1 MFLSY
6 KYKLRPNNQQVA
18 KLSDWL
24 NMLRATY
31 NWCLRDRIYGWHQQ
45 FLMGNF
51 CDLKTTIEI
60 TPLTCSLVN
69 GT

>member
-6 KYKLRPNNQQVA
+6 KYKLRPSNQQVA

-31 NWCLRDRIYGWHQQ
+31 NWCLRDRI
-45 FLMGNF
+45 
-51 CDLKTTIEI
+51 DE
-60 TPLTCSLVN
+60 
-69 GT
+69 

>member
-6 KYKLRPNNQQVA
+6 KYKLRPSHQQVA

-31 NWCLRDRIYGWHQQ
+31 NWCLRDRIDGK
-45 FLMGNF
+45 L
-51 CDLKTTIEI
+51 L
-60 TPLTCSLVN
+60 
-69 GT
+69 